1 MARSLHGGIFRG
13 MACPFFMPVERL
25 EGGAWLHPSRLPLG
39 DGWRGFC
46 TAASPDSPKPGEQHL
61 QSFCNLGYAASCSHL
76 PHDRSADAVRF
87 SIARVSD
94 NLIAVRYVCERDHRP
109 GEHGTL
115 EFVKAEQRWIL
126 PHPDS
131 RIQKMAEC
139 YLESYQRKAS
149 SSNSVTASAVVS

>member
-1 MARSLHGGIFRG
+1 

-39 DGWRGFC
+39 DGWRGLC
-46 TAASPDSPKPGEQHL
+46 TAASPDLPAPGEQHL
-61 QSFCNLGYAASCSHL
+61 QNFCNLGYAASCCHL
-76 PHDRSADAVRF
+76 PHDRLADAVRF

-115 EFVKAEQRWIL
+115 EFVKAEQRWISA
-126 PHPDS
+126 HPDS

-139 YLESYQRKAS
+139 YLESYQRKTN
-149 SSNSVTASAVVS
+149 SSNSMSAPAVVS

>member
-1 MARSLHGGIFRG
+1 
-13 MACPFFMPVERL
+13 
-25 EGGAWLHPSRLPLG
+25 LG

-61 QSFCNLGYAASCSHL
+61 QSFCNLGYAASCSYL

-94 NLIAVRYVCERDHRP
+94 NVIAVRYVCERDHRP

-126 PHPDS
+126 PHSDS